1 MIQLARLL
9 ESTDQSRA
17 VRPTGSSGEGMWP
30 GRLSDSG
37 FRSGHG
43 PKRTMMHPTGELP
56 FHSGEIGRGT
66 GEDVVG
72 RVPAGKATTTS
83 RWVYVE

>member
-1 MIQLARLL
+1 MIQLARFV

-17 VRPTGSSGEGMWP
+17 VRLSGPSEEGPWRD
-30 GRLSDSG
+30 RLGNSG

-66 GEDVVG
+66 GEDVTG
-72 RVPAGKATTTS
+72 PVPAGKATTTS